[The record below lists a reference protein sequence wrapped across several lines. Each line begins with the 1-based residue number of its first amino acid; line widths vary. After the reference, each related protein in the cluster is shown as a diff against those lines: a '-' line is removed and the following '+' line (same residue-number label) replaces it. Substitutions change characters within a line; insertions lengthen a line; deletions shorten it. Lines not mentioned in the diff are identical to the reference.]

1 MVKKLL
7 NKLKGVYKGGLF
19 HIFGSNV
26 IANVCHLLSSVL
38 VVRFLPKLQYGNY
51 VSANNLYSYLT
62 VFIGMG
68 FANAIIQYC
77 SERISL
83 QQKNSVYRYT
93 FVNGFIFN
101 FILTVIMLVVS
112 LLKLHSGNADTAK
125 YLILMC
131 GYPFTS
137 YVLTFFQ
144 SVLRIKLKN
153 KEYAKV
159 NMVSTVTQLVGN
171 IAFTYFF
178 GVEGFIVSC
187 YIAQIISVCAA
198 GVFLKKE
205 GFFAEV
211 KSCSEKLSRSYRIGI
226 ARYAFVTAVTNF
238 SSNILVLLDVT
249 CLDLIFSDSVIL
261 ADYHVAA
268 VIPNACLFIPSGL
281 IIYYYPQMVDARSS
295 GWIEF
300 KKYTKKLAKI
310 FAGVSF
316 VVTVI
321 GFVFAPLAI
330 KMVYGEKYMSAV
342 PIMRVLM
349 LNYFATS
356 SLRKLLGNIIA
367 VLKRVEI
374 NLINSVLSGLVNI
387 VLNIVLI
394 KWIGVIGAAL
404 STLIV
409 TVFITLLELS
419 FLYRENKKQTKEAN
433 TI

>member
-1 MVKKLL
+1 MHRI
-7 NKLKGVYKGGLF
+7 KGSYKGGLF
-19 HIFGSNV
+19 HIFGSSV
-26 IANVCHLLSSVL
+26 IVNVCHLLSSVL

-77 SERISL
+77 SEQISL
-83 QQKNSVYRYT
+83 EKKNSVYRFT
-93 FVNGFIFN
+93 FANGFIFN
-101 FILTVIMLVVS
+101 FVLTVIMVVAS
-112 LLKLHSGNADTAK
+112 LIKAHSGNAETAK
-125 YLILMC
+125 YLLLMC

-153 KEYAKV
+153 KSYATV
-159 NMVSTVTQLVGN
+159 NMISTVTQLVGN
-171 IAFTYFF
+171 ISFTYFF

-187 YIAQIISVCAA
+187 YIAQIISACAA

-205 GFFAEV
+205 NFFIEV
-211 KSCSEKLSRSYRIGI
+211 KSYNEKISQSYKFEI
-226 ARYAFVTAVTNF
+226 ARYAFVTALTNF
-238 SSNILVLLDVT
+238 SSNVLVLLDVT
-249 CLDLIFSDSVIL
+249 CLDLIFSDSVVL

-281 IIYYYPQMVDARSS
+281 IIYYYPQMVAARSA
-295 GWIEF
+295 GWQEF
-300 KKYTKKLAKI
+300 KEYTKKLAKI
-310 FAGVSF
+310 FIGVSF

-321 GFVFAPLAI
+321 GFAFAPLAI
-330 KMVYGEKYMSAV
+330 KIVYGEKYMSAV

-349 LNYFATS
+349 LNFFATA

-374 NLINSVLSGLVNI
+374 NLINSILSGIINI

-394 KWIGVIGAAL
+394 KWIGVIGAAI
-404 STLIV
+404 STLTV
-409 TVFITLLELS
+409 TVFITLLEIV
-419 FLYRENKKQTKEAN
+419 FLYNEDKKQRISGEN
-433 TI
+433 